1 MMAVYEDVSK
11 VKKIGSVRSARHY
24 YVQFAKEWDAI
35 FCHFGHTKYAVSKI
49 KKLGTNNLSGLSA
62 IGGVVYARD
71 LSIRAPHNV
80 FTNGKKME
88 KGAKKLGYSLTRNSE
103 AMAKHFNF
111 ANEDTEPAN
120 GKTAKSVTIPFSN
133 YSTCKMKYSAK
144 SKTYKNMN
152 TGKNIWTRI
161 TKNSLHLKM

>member
-1 MMAVYEDVSK
+1 
-11 VKKIGSVRSARHY
+11 
-24 YVQFAKEWDAI
+24 
-35 FCHFGHTKYAVSKI
+35 
-49 KKLGTNNLSGLSA
+49 
-62 IGGVVYARD
+62 
-71 LSIRAPHNV
+71 
-80 FTNGKKME
+80 
-88 KGAKKLGYSLTRNSE
+88 
-103 AMAKHFNF
+103 MAKHFNF

>member
-1 MMAVYEDVSK
+1 MFLPVFIFFIGFTLSTVFHLTCG
-11 VKKIGSVRSARHY
+11 KKI
-24 YVQFAKEWDAI
+24 K
-35 FCHFGHTKYAVSKI
+35 
-49 KKLGTNNLSGLSA
+49 
-62 IGGVVYARD
+62 
-71 LSIRAPHNV
+71 
-80 FTNGKKME
+80 

-144 SKTYKNMN
+144 SRNK
-152 TGKNIWTRI
+152 
-161 TKNSLHLKM
+161 

>member
-1 MMAVYEDVSK
+1 M
-11 VKKIGSVRSARHY
+11 
-24 YVQFAKEWDAI
+24 
-35 FCHFGHTKYAVSKI
+35 SKI

-80 FTNGKKME
+80 FTNGKKMK

-120 GKTAKSVTIPFSN
+120 GKTAK
-133 YSTCKMKYSAK
+133 
-144 SKTYKNMN
+144 
-152 TGKNIWTRI
+152 
-161 TKNSLHLKM
+161 